1 MGKYENICVDFDF
14 IELLQINVQINLYV
28 NIVVSKKPYS
38 NN

>member
-14 IELLQINVQINLYV
+14 IEFLQINVQINLYV
-28 NIVVSKKPYS
+28 NIVVSKNPYR

>member
-14 IELLQINVQINLYV
+14 IEFLQINVQINLYV
-28 NIVVSKKPYS
+28 NIVVSKNPYS